1 MDASNKSNSFTE
13 NLVDQKDMDTNSNR
27 NSSDS
32 QPPTPPPPYVDGFNC
47 KYENNATVINV
58 KEETVKNGSA
68 STDSILAMDNSEKDP
83 MLNEETDAPTLKV
96 ERQGLIY
103 KVSENPPVH
112 LLLFFCFQVTHFT
125 FEDF

>member
-1 MDASNKSNSFTE
+1 MDASYKSNSFNE
-13 NLVDQKDMDTNSNR
+13 NLVDQKDMDTNSDR

-68 STDSILAMDNSEKDP
+68 STDSILALDNSEKDP

-103 KVSENPPVH
+103 KVSESPPVH

>member
-13 NLVDQKDMDTNSNR
+13 NLVDQKDMDTNSDR

-47 KYENNATVINV
+47 KYENNANVING
-58 KEETVKNGSA
+58 KEETVKNGRA

-83 MLNEETDAPTLKV
+83 MLNEGTDAPTLKV

-103 KVSENPPVH
+103 KVSESPPVH

-125 FEDF
+125 FEDI

>member
-13 NLVDQKDMDTNSNR
+13 NPVDQKDMDKKSDT

-32 QPPTPPPPYVDGFNC
+32 QPPTPPRPNVDGFNG
-47 KYENNATVINV
+47 KYENNATVINE
-58 KEETVKNGSA
+58 KEYTVKNAIA

-83 MLNEETDAPTLKV
+83 MLNEGTDALPLKV

-103 KVSENPPVH
+103 KVSESPPFH
-112 LLLFFCFQVTHFT
+112 LLLFFSFQVTYFT
-125 FEDF
+125 FKDF